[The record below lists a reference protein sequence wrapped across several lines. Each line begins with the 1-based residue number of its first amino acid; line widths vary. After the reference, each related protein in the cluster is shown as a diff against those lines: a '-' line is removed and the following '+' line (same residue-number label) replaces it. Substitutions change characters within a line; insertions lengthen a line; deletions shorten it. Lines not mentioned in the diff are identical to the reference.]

1 MTKVSEQIELPEWAL
16 QAERALKEAVSQA
29 IAEHWKAGNPVYIW
43 RDERIVA
50 LLPDGTSIPLA
61 PGQYSLDEPAVPA
74 KKP

>member
-1 MTKVSEQIELPEWAL
+1 MARDLKEIELPEWAI

-29 IAEHWKAGNPVYIW
+29 IAEHWKAGNPVYVW

-61 PGQYSLDEPAVPA
+61 PGQYSLDEPADPV